1 MFFSI
6 AIECILAYL
15 PYMRNFGFDT
25 GFIRQSKFGYYM
37 VVCNK
42 VGNKISSISNLRMFS
57 F

>member
-1 MFFSI
+1 MVFSI

-25 GFIRQSKFGYYM
+25 GFIRKSKFGYYM

-42 VGNKISSISNLRMFS
+42 VGQ
-57 F
+57 